1 MKNIL
6 ATSSLSQRFA
16 GLSPTALVLA
26 CSMLASTLWGAWATR
41 EIVTL
46 ERREVV
52 TVQLSRIMG
61 DFVEAE
67 ARSGRPAEETQAR
80 VATYLKAVEASVQAL
95 GKDGRTV
102 LVAEAVVSGGVPDL
116 TEQVRADVARRLTAP
131 GAASH
136 VAH

>member
-1 MKNIL
+1 VRNIL
-6 ATSSLSQRFA
+6 ATSSTPRRFA
-16 GLSPTALVLA
+16 GLSPTTLVLA
-26 CSMLASTLWGAWATR
+26 GSILASTLWGVWATR
-41 EIVTL
+41 EIVTMG
-46 ERREVV
+46 RREVV

-67 ARSGRPAEETQAR
+67 AHSGRPAEETQAR
-80 VATYLKAVEASVQAL
+80 VAAYLKAVEASVQAL

-131 GAASH
+131 GAPSH
-136 VAH
+136 DAR